1 VYVMQKAIEHSVE
14 KFFSYFNL
22 KICRIS
28 TGKVPIVFY
37 QVDPDFNPLYDL
49 AQQKT
54 QMTATDNTLRRE
66 RHYTLTK
73 LLRQTKPFINQ
84 GNVAECGCW
93 RGLSSYQIA
102 TNLMEMNFRQRYY
115 IFDSFE
121 GLSKFDA
128 EDGKQTLAVDEE
140 GRRKEFAYADD
151 LVKDNLKEF
160 DFIDY
165 KKGWIP
171 ERFSEVTDM
180 KFSFVH
186 IDVDLYQPIK
196 DSLEFFYPRLV
207 PGGIIVLDDYGYLNF
222 PGAKN
227 AVDEFLVGK
236 PVFFLPIPSGSAF
249 IMKMP

>member
-1 VYVMQKAIEHSVE
+1 MQKSIEHSIE
-14 KFFSYFNL
+14 KFFSFFNL

-28 TGKVPIVFY
+28 TEKIPVVFY
-37 QVDPDFNPLYDL
+37 QVDPDFNYLYDL
-49 AQQKT
+49 AQHKT
-54 QMTATDNTLRRE
+54 QMTSTDNILRRQ

-73 LLRQTKPFINQ
+73 LLQQISPIINQ
-84 GNVAECGCW
+84 GDVAECGCW

-102 TNLMEMNFRQRYY
+102 SNLIKMNFSQQYY

-121 GLSKFDA
+121 GLSEFYK
-128 EDGKQTLAVDEE
+128 EDGKQTLTVNEDD
-140 GRRKEFAYADD
+140 RRKEFAYAYD
-151 LVKDNLKEF
+151 LVKNNLNEF
-160 DFIDY
+160 DFIEY

-171 ERFSEVTDM
+171 ERFGEIAEK

-222 PGAKN
+222 PGAKK
-227 AVDEFLVGK
+227 AVDEFLVGV
-236 PVFFLPIPSGSAF
+236 PAFFLPIPSGSAF

>member
-1 VYVMQKAIEHSVE
+1 M
-14 KFFSYFNL
+14 FFSYFNL

-28 TGKVPIVFY
+28 TEKIPIVFY
-37 QVDPDFNPLYDL
+37 QVDPDFNSLYDL
-49 AQQKT
+49 AQKKT
-54 QMTATDNTLRRE
+54 QMTFTDNTLRRQ

-73 LLRQTKPFINQ
+73 LLRQISPIINQ

-102 TNLMEMNFRQRYY
+102 TNLKQMHFSQRYY

-121 GLSKFDA
+121 GLSEFDK
-128 EDGKQTLAVDEE
+128 EDGKQTLTVNEND
-140 GRRKEFAYADD
+140 RRKEFAYADD
-151 LVKDNLKEF
+151 LVKNNLKEF

-171 ERFSEVTDM
+171 ERFGEVADK

-196 DSLEFFYPRLV
+196 DSLEFFYSRLV

-222 PGAKN
+222 PGAKI
-227 AVDEFLVGK
+227 AVDEFLLET
-236 PVFFLPIPSGSAF
+236 PTFFLPIPSGSAF
-249 IMKMP
+249 IMKKL